1 MNVSLVSSRYAD
13 ALLKYAMETGQDKI
27 VYNEMK
33 AIYNILLNNKDL
45 QKALFNPFVDD
56 KQKRVLLITALG
68 GTLSDA
74 GSRFINLLLK
84 NNRMEK
90 LKYICLK
97 YRDLYLQ
104 QNNIYRGH
112 LTTVV
117 EWSENEKEKL
127 KDIVLQGHKGDIE
140 FEYKVDKN
148 ILGGF
153 IFEINNVRLDASVKT
168 QIRQIR
174 NELLDQNK
182 RIV

>member
-1 MNVSLVSSRYAD
+1 MNVSLVSSRYAE
-13 ALLKYAMETGQDKI
+13 ALLQYAVETQQDKI
-27 VYNEMK
+27 VYQEVK
-33 AIYNILLNNKDL
+33 AIYNILLHNKDL
-45 QKALFNPFVDD
+45 QKVLINPFVEDN
-56 KQKRVLLITALG
+56 QKRVLLITALG
-68 GTLSDA
+68 GTISDA
-74 GSRFINLLLK
+74 GSRFVNLLLK

-90 LKYICLK
+90 LQYICLK
-97 YRDLYLQ
+97 YRDLYLE

-117 EWSENEKEKL
+117 EWSEDEKEKL
-127 KDIVLQGHKGDIE
+127 KDIVLRGHKGDVE

-148 ILGGF
+148 IIGGF
-153 IFEINNVRLDASVKT
+153 IFEINNIRLDASVKT